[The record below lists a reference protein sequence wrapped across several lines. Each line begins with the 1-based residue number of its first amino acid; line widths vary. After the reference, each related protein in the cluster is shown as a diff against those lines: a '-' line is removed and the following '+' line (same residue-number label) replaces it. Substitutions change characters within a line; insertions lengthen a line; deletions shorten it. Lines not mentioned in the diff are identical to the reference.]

1 MYFVV
6 ITVLTLL
13 LVAPR
18 ESAPVAELMAIDP
31 LNADGATLHESNLN
45 KRQFDMNVDAS
56 FEETLGAELSAELS
70 GNIWKNEEGTA
81 RLDGSAT
88 YSQHFNTIGGGGLSS
103 NGNARTG
110 ISFRYH
116 HD

>member
-1 MYFVV
+1 MHLLGITV
-6 ITVLTLL
+6 ITL
-13 LVAPR
+13 LVVVHNEA
-18 ESAPVAELMAIDP
+18 APVSANLDP
-31 LNADGATLHESNLN
+31 IESETEVVQHRTSHLH
-45 KRQFDMNVDAS
+45 KRQFDLSVEAS
-56 FEETLGAELSAELS
+56 FEETLGAELGADLS
-70 GNIWKNEEGTA
+70 GNIWRNEEGTA

-88 YSQHFNTIGGGGLSS
+88 YSQHFNTIGGGGLVP